1 MSINVHNEEITYLRS
16 PIITCLNIDFRRIK
30 LQQIVL
36 FGINLCLRL
45 GKAKPGQYYLDALK
59 KKMGAAK
66 HIVCDSLCAMDAERH
81 YKLCLYGAHIIFF
94 YFHLFNYVKIIS
106 YIIYFY
112 RVINLFKLSL

>member
-16 PIITCLNIDFRRIK
+16 PIITCLNIDFCRIK

-36 FGINLCLRL
+36 FGVNLCLRL

-66 HIVCDSLCAMDAERH
+66 HIVCDSLCAME
-81 YKLCLYGAHIIFF
+81 KLLTKGDGAHT
-94 YFHLFNYVKIIS
+94 LKTKS
-106 YIIYFY
+106 YS
-112 RVINLFKLSL
+112 INLGINTLNRYEYEYEVVT